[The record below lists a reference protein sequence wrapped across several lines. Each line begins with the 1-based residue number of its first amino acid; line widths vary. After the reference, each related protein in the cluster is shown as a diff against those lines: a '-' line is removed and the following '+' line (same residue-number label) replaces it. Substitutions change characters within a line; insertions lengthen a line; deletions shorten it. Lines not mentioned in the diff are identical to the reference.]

1 MQVLRIWRATP
12 LLAAIALLTWQ
23 TGSTLAGPTAGGH
36 WPPVGSSSS
45 SSAAPAA
52 APVAVAPALAAA
64 RLDVKLPLNAKLWI
78 EGKEIEKQQ
87 QSTGFSLTSP
97 PLEAGYNYTYH
108 LRAQWTD
115 NGVQVTRER
124 AVPIHA
130 GETVTIDF
138 LPVLAQ
144 SK

>member
-1 MQVLRIWRATP
+1 MHVIRIWRATP

-23 TGSTLAGPTAGGH
+23 TGSTVAGPTAGGH

-45 SSAAPAA
+45 SSASPSAPS
-52 APVAVAPALAAA
+52 VAVPASAAA
-64 RLDVKLPLNAKLWI
+64 RLEVKLPQNARLWI
-78 EGKEIEKQQ
+78 EGKEIEQ
-87 QSTGFSLTSP
+87 QSTSYSLTSP

-108 LRAQWTD
+108 LRSQWTD

-130 GETVTIDF
+130 GETVTVDF
-138 LPVLAQ
+138 MPAPPAQ
-144 SK
+144 GK